1 MGQAPSSK
9 ELGHD
14 VAWNGMHSLY
24 KHGSTRQ
31 RTINVNGSP
40 TQAALGAYIYQQG
53 TNIYGYNDAG
63 KRIDLSGGDA
73 SDKLKQVKNAGLGPT
88 VLLRRTGGR
97 NRSYLFIKSR
107 DPGQTVSRL
116 QEFHNGKEF
125 YKLVHGDRTDDS
137 FTRESGQ
144 AIIDP
149 FHAKLSQDF
158 GDKLGQLGG
167 LVRDVA
173 ASFTGDLATSL
184 LDVLT
189 EGIGGTLLS
198 ESGLSDK
205 ITEAFQSSAETPQ
218 AKMANALVERVSVGK
233 ANKQDIENLYWLSNG
248 NELGFDP
255 STLSLTQKV
264 DKHTVHYLQDITQLG
279 GETNQSFLD
288 DPELERVRQQLTNQ
302 AQTLVHNGVGNQ
314 TLLRALAG
322 GPVSD
327 VIPLL
332 QQGLE
337 VSAMDESVSK
347 LSSHVQGWDSDE
359 LTRLQG
365 QLEGSTNFK
374 EKQRLF
380 QQYNTAILSENRKR
394 VFKSQKIA
402 LMDDIKSKID
412 LAEQRGMPS
421 GALVNAY
428 ASLRAKNENNDEST
442 DLAQESSVLHQ
453 FNTHLNQMLADKRQQ
468 VEDQVK
474 SSDIRR
480 TYHRVRG
487 KYGAREQKI
496 LGPSADQ
503 DAYSQETGGML
514 EKEVNRIPEDQ
525 ARKIKGAVPQ
535 VASQHL
541 KNVLMEA
548 HLDNMH
554 EK

>member
-1 MGQAPSSK
+1 
-9 ELGHD
+9 
-14 VAWNGMHSLY
+14 
-24 KHGSTRQ
+24 
-31 RTINVNGSP
+31 
-40 TQAALGAYIYQQG
+40 
-53 TNIYGYNDAG
+53 
-63 KRIDLSGGDA
+63 
-73 SDKLKQVKNAGLGPT
+73 
-88 VLLRRTGGR
+88 
-97 NRSYLFIKSR
+97 
-107 DPGQTVSRL
+107 
-116 QEFHNGKEF
+116 
-125 YKLVHGDRTDDS
+125 
-137 FTRESGQ
+137 
-144 AIIDP
+144 
-149 FHAKLSQDF
+149 
-158 GDKLGQLGG
+158 
-167 LVRDVA
+167 
-173 ASFTGDLATSL
+173 
-184 LDVLT
+184 
-189 EGIGGTLLS
+189 
-198 ESGLSDK
+198 
-205 ITEAFQSSAETPQ
+205 
-218 AKMANALVERVSVGK
+218 
-233 ANKQDIENLYWLSNG
+233 
-248 NELGFDP
+248 
-255 STLSLTQKV
+255 
-264 DKHTVHYLQDITQLG
+264 
-279 GETNQSFLD
+279 
-288 DPELERVRQQLTNQ
+288 
-302 AQTLVHNGVGNQ
+302 
-314 TLLRALAG
+314 
-322 GPVSD
+322 
-327 VIPLL
+327 
-332 QQGLE
+332 
-337 VSAMDESVSK
+337 MDESVSK